1 MHQSGDFA
9 ASVLRRLSRA
19 AAVASALVVLV
30 PAGAAS
36 AQNPPPAELNRAP
49 TAADWAALG
58 RLPDW
63 SGVWIPAPLVK
74 GGPAFDEPPAW
85 TPKAATRVARMRAA
99 EEAGR
104 PENIYVNCLPE
115 GMPSFNLM
123 TLNSAE
129 FLFTPGRV
137 TILSEF
143 DGNRLRRIWTDGRVH
158 PKDPDL
164 TFSGHSTGR
173 WEGETL
179 VVDTVA
185 IRPETF
191 IPLGQGV
198 GVPNNGDAHVVERI
212 HLTGPDTLEIDT
224 EITAPHVLSK
234 PWRSR
239 RIWTRKR
246 DRSADI
252 VEASCRQ
259 GDFLE
264 DTDADGFAVF
274 TPIPKDEGGAPLALP
289 SPQTAK

>member
-1 MHQSGDFA
+1 MHQSREFG
-9 ASVLRRLSRA
+9 ASVLQRLSRA
-19 AAVASALVVLV
+19 AAVASASLLLAV
-30 PAGAAS
+30 GAAQ
-36 AQNPPPAELNRAP
+36 AQTPPPPGELNRAP

-58 RLPDW
+58 HLPDW
-63 SGVWIPAPLVK
+63 SGVWIPTPLVK

-85 TPKAATRVARMRAA
+85 TPKAAARVARMRAA
-99 EEAGR
+99 EDAGR
-104 PENIYVNCLPE
+104 PDNIYVNCLPE
-115 GMPSFNLM
+115 GMPSFDLM
-123 TLNSAE
+123 TLNAAE

-143 DGNRLRRIWTDGRVH
+143 DGNRLRRIWTDGRGH
-158 PKDPDL
+158 PSDPDL
-164 TFSGHSTGR
+164 TFNGHSVGR
-173 WEGETL
+173 WEGDAL

-198 GVPNNGDAHVVERI
+198 GVPNNGEAHVVERI
-212 HLTGPDTLEIDT
+212 RLTGPDTLEIDT
-224 EITAPHVLSK
+224 VITAPHVLSK

-239 RIWTRKR
+239 RTWTRKR
-246 DRSADI
+246 DRSSDI

-264 DTDADGFAVF
+264 DTDAEGFAVF

>member
-1 MHQSGDFA
+1 MRRGLRPA
-9 ASVLRRLSRA
+9 ALA
-19 AAVASALVVLV
+19 ALVLAALAA
-30 PAGAAS
+30 PAWSQTAPSPGE
-36 AQNPPPAELNRAP
+36 QNRAP
-49 TAADWAALG
+49 TAADWAALAK
-58 RLPDW
+58 LPDW

-74 GGPAFDEPPAW
+74 GGPAYDEPPVW
-85 TPKAATRVARMRAA
+85 TPKAAARVARMRAA
-99 EEAGR
+99 EAAGR

-123 TLNSAE
+123 TLNTAE

-143 DGNRLRRIWTDGRVH
+143 DGNRLRRIWTDGRGH
-158 PKDPDL
+158 PADPDP
-164 TFSGHSTGR
+164 TFDGHSIGR
-173 WEGETL
+173 WEGDTL
-179 VVDTVA
+179 AVDTVA

-212 HLTGPDTLEIDT
+212 RLTGPDTLEIET
-224 EITAPHVLSK
+224 KVTAPHVLAK
-234 PWRSR
+234 PWTTR
-239 RIWTRKR
+239 RAWTRKR
-246 DRSADI
+246 DRTSDI

-289 SPQTAK
+289 SPPQTQK